1 MKHGHALWAAAALL
15 GCSLGAAAQVPG
27 AAEATA
33 AASAPASAS
42 AAATAGAASPAPALA
57 ASAAAGAVTAA
68 SSPAAAAPAPLR
80 SVLLRP
86 AQAAE
91 LPWRGLLPTEG
102 GAVGMGP
109 QIGPYPAAG
118 AAGLLGAIL
127 GHALVNSAVR
137 SAEERKAQAEA
148 DRVLEAYRPVL
159 SAWQSSQ
166 LWQSLQAPT
175 AEGLHLVPADIGQ
188 GAVDTQAVQIAP
200 SFLMSQDERLFIA
213 DVVVRVETPGAA
225 PAERLVRVIATPP
238 PTPEPRQHWL
248 ADEARPLK
256 QAATAM
262 VAHAVAVSLRHP
274 QAVGADVPMR
284 THRYR
289 RGQSQGVERGQLV
302 HSDCARVVMQTLRGH
317 LLSAPRAETEADTA
331 CTRPTLF

>member
-1 MKHGHALWAAAALL
+1 M
-15 GCSLGAAAQVPG
+15 
-27 AAEATA
+27 
-33 AASAPASAS
+33 
-42 AAATAGAASPAPALA
+42 
-57 ASAAAGAVTAA
+57 
-68 SSPAAAAPAPLR
+68 
-80 SVLLRP
+80 LLRP
-86 AQAAE
+86 AQVTE

-109 QIGPYPAAG
+109 QIGPYPVAG

-127 GHALVNSAVR
+127 GHALASSAVR

-148 DRVLEAYRPVL
+148 DRVLEAYRPAL
-159 SAWQSSQ
+159 SAWQARQ

-175 AEGLHLVPADIGQ
+175 PEGLHLVPADIGQ
-188 GAVDTQAVQIAP
+188 GAADAPAVQIAP

-213 DVVVRVETPGAA
+213 DVLVRVENPGTP

-238 PTPEPRQHWL
+238 PTTEPRQHWL

-289 RGQSQGVERGQLV
+289 RGQAQGVERGQLV
-302 HSDCARVVMQTLRGH
+302 HSDCARVVVQTLRGH
-317 LLSAPRAETEADTA
+317 LLSAPRAESEADTA
-331 CTRPTLF
+331 CARSTLF